1 MAAKLYWTPLAREN
15 LFEIYSLIGADNP
28 AAAESILGAIEAQVE
43 MLASYPRMGARHPEI
58 RRSARILVEYPYLV
72 LYETKPDADRGV
84 IDTVNIMRI
93 VDGRRDLT
101 RLV

>member
-1 MAAKLYWTPLAREN
+1 MAAKLYWTPLARED
-15 LFEIYSLIGADNP
+15 LFEIYSLIGADSP
-28 AAAESILGAIEAQVE
+28 AAAENILGAIEAQIE

-58 RRSARILVEYPYLV
+58 RRSVRILVEYPYLI

-84 IDTVNIMRI
+84 IEAVSIVRI